1 MARDSRALPPHSRT
15 GWAEAGVWP
24 GAGPLQTPSSERR
37 ARGRTRHRGQP
48 VSPPPSVFEAGKAR
62 ALHPVVAATKA
73 DAAGGSGR
81 WAKAAGSCVPLQA
94 ADRRLGLGRG
104 GLVRFN
110 GEPCSGCPMNSIMG
124 AHGCGGQGRR
134 PGRPRSDS
142 RPRRPA
148 RGTAGNRQTA
158 NRASGGGLQDCPRR
172 AFGRATAGHV
182 LAPAGRGTRGELG
195 GRSPS
200 RRAAGAVATDG
211 TQLRRRR
218 RAAVSARRPSA
229 SATAQQQQGKRERAD
244 HRPAPASGPRRSRTC
259 TAAALGLPPASRA
272 ASAAMSTVTAPET
285 AGVIVAM

>member
-1 MARDSRALPPHSRT
+1 MTRDSRALPPHSRT

-158 NRASGGGLQDCPRR
+158 NRASGGGLQGCPRR
-172 AFGRATAGHV
+172 VWHFIAG
-182 LAPAGRGTRGELG
+182 
-195 GRSPS
+195 SPS
-200 RRAAGAVATDG
+200 GAGDAELAGADG
-211 TQLRRRR
+211 
-218 RAAVSARRPSA
+218 A
-229 SATAQQQQGKRERAD
+229 SATVL
-244 HRPAPASGPRRSRTC
+244 RPRPRRITQVWRFSIARYSTC
-259 TAAALGLPPASRA
+259 NAS
-272 ASAAMSTVTAPET
+272 S
-285 AGVIVAM
+285 